1 MEMKLLNWNIGKN
14 KRDQI
19 LAWGNAINHP
29 YIPEGR
35 YVHTSGIT
43 KAGTVVKE
51 ACMYIETRFGHLYKL
66 EWKEINTHNMITTW
80 DGMWDAFQRMR
91 VYIRF

>member
-43 KAGTVVKE
+43 KVGTVEKE
-51 ACMYIETRFGHLYKL
+51 ACI
-66 EWKEINTHNMITTW
+66 
-80 DGMWDAFQRMR
+80 
-91 VYIRF
+91 

>member
-51 ACMYIETRFGHLYKL
+51 ACMYIAVSDKHLTL
-66 EWKEINTHNMITTW
+66 PAIRVVGREWGVEE
-80 DGMWDAFQRMR
+80 
-91 VYIRF
+91 